1 MSTKEKMAEDLN
13 SSKPGIGIRHLQTV
27 LMFFGVLL
35 AYCMRVNMSMAIVA
49 MTDGSENSFDWSMQV
64 QSVIL
69 SSFFWGYVVLQVP
82 SGEMAARF
90 GGKVLLC
97 LCVGLNSAT
106 SLCIPIAAYYGGWQM
121 VCACRVI
128 QGLSQGFIYPSLHT
142 LIGKW
147 VPLEEKTTLGSFIYA
162 GGHLGTALE
171 LSAAGFIAEYWGWP
185 AIFYVI
191 GTLGVIWTTI
201 YIFIGASSPQESRLI
216 SDTERKYIEHS
227 LGHVVGQKKLSTPW
241 KSLFTSMSF
250 ISLIIVHCGQNWG
263 FWTLMTEIPSYM
275 NQVLGVNMKSNGL
288 MSALPY
294 LSMFLLSFPFGFISN
309 YVISKN
315 WLSVTATRKISNS
328 IGLFGPAL
336 TLIALCYTPAD
347 VTVTVVMLTLVVG
360 LNAGHIMGFMLVHI
374 DMAPNFAGT
383 MMGIT
388 NAAANIVSIIAPLA
402 AGVILNDETDPKEWH
417 KVFYLASIIYVIS
430 NIVFL
435 IFGSAEVQTWNDPKS
450 ENKNTTE
457 EAFGNVEKVI

>member
-328 IGLFGPAL
+328 IGR
-336 TLIALCYTPAD
+336 Y
-347 VTVTVVMLTLVVG
+347 
-360 LNAGHIMGFMLVHI
+360 
-374 DMAPNFAGT
+374 
-383 MMGIT
+383 
-388 NAAANIVSIIAPLA
+388 
-402 AGVILNDETDPKEWH
+402 
-417 KVFYLASIIYVIS
+417 
-430 NIVFL
+430 
-435 IFGSAEVQTWNDPKS
+435 
-450 ENKNTTE
+450 
-457 EAFGNVEKVI
+457 

>member
-1 MSTKEKMAEDLN
+1 
-13 SSKPGIGIRHLQTV
+13 
-27 LMFFGVLL
+27 
-35 AYCMRVNMSMAIVA
+35 MRVNMSMAIVA
-49 MTDGSENSFDWSMQV
+49 MTDGSENSFDWSIQI

-69 SSFFWGYVVLQVP
+69 SSFFWGYVVLQIP
-82 SGEMAARF
+82 GGELAAKF
-90 GGKVLLC
+90 GGKLLFC
-97 LCVGLNSAT
+97 LCVGINSAT
-106 SLCIPIAAYYGGWQM
+106 SICIPISAYYGGWQL

-128 QGLSQGFIYPSLHT
+128 QGLSQGFLYPSIHT

-147 VPLEEKTTLGSFIYA
+147 VPLEEKTSLGTLIYA
-162 GGHLGTALE
+162 GSHLGTALE
-171 LSAAGFIAEYWGWP
+171 LSAAGLIAEYWGWP

-201 YIFIGASSPQESRLI
+201 YIFVGASSPEESRLI
-216 SDTERKYIEHS
+216 SDAERNYIHES
-227 LGHVVGQKKLSTPW
+227 LGHVVGRKKLRTPW
-241 KSLFTSMSF
+241 KSLFTSLPF
-250 ISLIIVHCGQNWG
+250 ISLLIVHCGQNWG

-294 LSMFLLSFPFGFISN
+294 LSMFLLSFPFGFFSN
-309 YVISKN
+309 YVLNKK
-315 WLSVTATRKISNS
+315 WLSTTTTRKICNS

-336 TLIALCYTPAD
+336 ALIALCYTPAD
-347 VTVTVVMLTLVVG
+347 VTITVIMLTLVVG

-388 NAAANIVSIIAPLA
+388 NGTANVIAIIAPLA

-417 KVFYLASIIYVIS
+417 KIFYLASIIYIIA
-430 NIVFL
+430 NIIFL
-435 IFGSAEVQTWNDPKS
+435 IFGSAELQTWNEPNES
-450 ENKNTTE
+450 ENKNTTD
-457 EAFGNVEKVI
+457 EALEKVEKVI